1 MINNLLLSIIGLSFA
16 VGSLGSI
23 LPLHTLI
30 LFSIG
35 MGVMVG
41 GIFRELNAKTSTAPD
56 DPEP

>member
-1 MINNLLLSIIGLSFA
+1 MINNLFLSIIGLSFA
-16 VGSLGSI
+16 VGSLGSV

-35 MGVMVG
+35 MGVMIG
-41 GIFRELNAKTSTAPD
+41 GVFRELNGKTNAAPD